1 MVEANEDR
9 SMIARSLISTTS
21 CASSRHPSHG
31 RPPHPTPTSP
41 PPPPGRALLDF
52 STTSPLTARRRAFR
66 TKETAGGKKN
76 RLIVAVPL
84 HQCICPTARPAR
96 LSVPSG
102 SFLLTG
108 LHG

>member
-1 MVEANEDR
+1 MRTAVHDRQIANLDDQLC
-9 SMIARSLISTTS
+9 IISS
-21 CASSRHPSHG
+21 PIPRPST
-31 RPPHPTPTSP
+31 PPHSNFPTS
-41 PPPPGRALLDF
+41 PPGRALLDF
-52 STTSPLTARRRAFR
+52 STISPLTARRRAFR

-108 LHG
+108 LQG